1 MSQSKR
7 KNARGTSHSTTK
19 APESTQSTGR
29 KKAKTH
35 GKKKARARPSSSS
48 NKRTFKGRV
57 SMNARPLGR
66 SDGVKRGEGVWMEKG
81 MNTVKGNMQ
90 EIACDVVSIYL
101 LPLCLFYF
109 KLTSSVMDGKSPSAR
124 SVRPELTR

>member
-7 KNARGTSHSTTK
+7 KKARGSNHSTTK
-19 APESTQSTGR
+19 GPESTQSTGR

-35 GKKKARARPSSSS
+35 GNKKARARPSPSS

-90 EIACDVVSIYL
+90 EIACDVVSTYL
-101 LPLCLFYF
+101 LRLRLLCF
-109 KLTSSVMDGKSPSAR
+109 KLTRSATDGNLSFAQIM
-124 SVRPELTR
+124 ELELMR